1 MTDFKLT
8 PDAEQRYQAL
18 DPAQSFIVQAPAGS
32 GKTALLIQRYL
43 KLLACVD
50 MPEEVVAITFTR
62 KAAAEMRTRILAE
75 FEIAC
80 NPTKEVRT
88 SYEKLNQELAA
99 AVLLRDQQAGW
110 HLSEHPERLQIQTI
124 DSLCASLTRQMP
136 LLSEFGAQP
145 ETIEDA
151 TNFYLKAVRATLE
164 SMQQDHAIADDVEQL
179 LEHLDNDVGR
189 LESLLTEMLARR
201 DHWLRHIHNRT
212 RQELEKSLQ
221 KLRYRALQYVSLQ
234 FPNLLENELLDL
246 LHYAAANLISDD
258 RESPIIFF
266 NQMDNITPAD
276 IEYWYGVAELLLT
289 REGSWRKKISI
300 NEGFPSGD
308 SKIEKN
314 VARIWK
320 NRWSA
325 LITTLGSEEIFRQAL
340 HDIRLLP
347 PVNYTDQ
354 QWRILGA
361 ITRLLPYAVAQLKI
375 VFQASGFVD
384 FTEVTQRAL
393 LALGDSEFPTDLAL
407 ALDYRIQHLLIDEF
421 QDTSISQFKLIEKLI
436 AGWEVGDGRSLFI
449 VGDPMQSIYR
459 FREAEV
465 GLFLQARNSGIGQL
479 ILQPITLSANFRS
492 QQGIIDWVN
501 ETFTQIMPDCEEIQS
516 GAVVFTPSAAVHPK
530 LTEAAVW
537 VYPLFDRNQVAEAR
551 QIVEIIKQ
559 TRRDYPSGTIAILVR
574 NRSHLQAIVPK
585 LKESDLR
592 FRAIDIE
599 LLHYKPVV
607 QDLLIL
613 TRALI
618 NLMDQIAW
626 SALLRAPWCG
636 LLLKDIDALFKADN
650 EQKEKNCDTTA
661 KETIIWKLIFDKNCW
676 RYISADAKMRLERLR
691 ETLIPCIFH
700 RQRQS
705 LRMTVEA
712 VWQVLGGPGCINPV
726 GKNKSEIAT
735 IWDDAM
741 IFLNYLERQEEVG
754 TIRDL
759 ASFEKGLNTLYASH
773 DLIVD
778 DSLQIMTIHKAKG
791 LEFDTVIIPGLGREQ
806 RRSDKQLLRWME
818 QPLDCIGVGHKLVNP
833 ELLLAP
839 IQETGLSSDPIY
851 RWMEKIECDKDQ
863 HEADRLLYVA
873 ATRARKFL
881 HLLGDVSLVENEE
894 REYIPK
900 KPAVSSLLNKLWPT
914 VQSIYY
920 EAAEKN
926 TINESSKFENKD
938 FEVIVGDINNQ
949 GIYRLKEGWT
959 LPDAPKSMVWKEV
972 YEAKKILE
980 AIEFSWAGE
989 MARHVGNVVHR
1000 WLRKIAEDEL
1010 RGWDAV
1016 RIQMMRSCFKQNLL
1030 ADGMSGDDKE
1040 VENAID
1046 RVILALINAIS
1057 DERGQWILRDQ
1068 QDAKNELK
1076 IVGIVDNKLMSC
1088 VIDRTFNDSTG
1099 IRWII
1104 DYKTSSHE
1112 GSDIQN
1118 FLNCEQI
1125 RYQEQLNCYAK
1136 MMRQIDS
1143 RPIKLGIYLPL
1154 IKGWREWE

>member
-43 KLLACVD
+43 RLLACVD

-62 KAAAEMRTRILAE
+62 KAAAEMRTRVLAE

-88 SYEKLNQELAA
+88 SHEKLNQELAA

-151 TNFYLKAVRATLE
+151 TNFYLKAVRASLE

-189 LESLLTEMLARR
+189 LESLLTGMLARR

-266 NQMDNITPAD
+266 NQIDNITPAD

-308 SKIEKN
+308 SKIEKS
-314 VARIWK
+314 VARVWK

-340 HDIRLLP
+340 QDIRLLP

-375 VFQASGFVD
+375 IFQASGFVD
-384 FTEVTQRAL
+384 FSEVTQRAL

-436 AGWEVGDGRSLFI
+436 AGWEVGDGRSLFV

-501 ETFTQIMPDCEEIQS
+501 ETFAQIMPDCEEIQS

-530 LTEAAVW
+530 LTEAAVR

-559 TRRDYPSGTIAILVR
+559 TRLDYPSGTIAILVR

-636 LLLKDIDALFKADN
+636 LLLKDIDALFKAGN
-650 EQKEKNCDTTA
+650 EQKGKNCDTTA
-661 KETIIWKLIFDKNCW
+661 KEIVIWRLIYDKNCW

-705 LRMTVEA
+705 RRMTVEA

-735 IWDDAM
+735 IWGDAM

-851 RWMEKIECDKDQ
+851 RWMEKIECDKEQ

-881 HLLGDVSLVENEE
+881 HLLGDVCLVENEE

-900 KPAVSSLLNKLWPT
+900 KPAASSLLNKLWPT

-926 TINESSKFENKD
+926 SINDNLKLENKD

-959 LPDAPKSMVWKEV
+959 LPDAPKSMAWKEV

>member
-43 KLLACVD
+43 RLLACVD

-62 KAAAEMRTRILAE
+62 KAAAEMRTRVLAE

-88 SYEKLNQELAA
+88 SHEKLNQELAA

-151 TNFYLKAVRATLE
+151 TNFYLKAVRASLE

-189 LESLLTEMLARR
+189 LESLLTGMLARR

-266 NQMDNITPAD
+266 NQIDNITPAD

-308 SKIEKN
+308 SKIEKS
-314 VARIWK
+314 VARVWK

-340 HDIRLLP
+340 QDIRLLP

-375 VFQASGFVD
+375 IFQASGFVD
-384 FTEVTQRAL
+384 FSEVTQRAL

-436 AGWEVGDGRSLFI
+436 AGWEVGDGRSLFV

-501 ETFTQIMPDCEEIQS
+501 ETFAQIMPDCEEIQS

-530 LTEAAVW
+530 LTEAAVR

-559 TRRDYPSGTIAILVR
+559 TRLDYPSGTIAILVR

-636 LLLKDIDALFKADN
+636 LLLKDIDALFKAGN
-650 EQKEKNCDTTA
+650 EQKGKNCDTTA
-661 KETIIWKLIFDKNCW
+661 KEIVIWRLIYDKNCW

-735 IWDDAM
+735 IWGDAM

-851 RWMEKIECDKDQ
+851 RWMEKIECDKEQ

-881 HLLGDVSLVENEE
+881 HLLGDVCLVENEE

-900 KPAVSSLLNKLWPT
+900 KPAASSLLNKLWPT

-926 TINESSKFENKD
+926 SINDNLKLENKD

-959 LPDAPKSMVWKEV
+959 LPDAPKSMAWKEV